1 MSLHYYPM
9 QQRDRILANSKASAI
24 VRMGKAFPE
33 PAVAYVMAQ
42 PHGSDLLDLLCP
54 TRYQTEGTDR

>member
-1 MSLHYYPM
+1 MTRYSLP
-9 QQRDRILANSKASAI
+9 QRDRILATLKADAI
-24 VRMGKAFPE
+24 ARMGKAFPE